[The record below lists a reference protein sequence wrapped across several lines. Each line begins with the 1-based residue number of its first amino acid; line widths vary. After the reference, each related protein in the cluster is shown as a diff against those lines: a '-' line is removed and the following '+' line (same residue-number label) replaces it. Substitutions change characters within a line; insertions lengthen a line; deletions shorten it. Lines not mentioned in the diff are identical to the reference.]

1 MANVR
6 MGSWWI
12 LLLLRV
18 LLIHYWLSL
27 LLWIR
32 QSLIL
37 NLVKYLNIRR
47 YFLIPVLNLQIITL
61 C

>member
-37 NLVKYLNIRR
+37 DLVKYLHIRR

>member
-37 NLVKYLNIRR
+37 DLVKYLHIRR

-61 C
+61 G